1 MLLAH
6 VNGELFRWS
15 PYPSVWVVMIGA
27 LVLYA
32 LAVRYWGPEHV
43 SPAEPAVTRSQVWFF
58 GLGVGALWIG
68 ADWPVHDLA
77 ENYLFSAHMVQHMLF
92 TMVGAPLLLLGTPDW
107 MARRLLKPRWLMAAM
122 KRLTR
127 PLPALLLFNGLLV
140 FTHWPWIVNTSV
152 SNEAFHFGVHV
163 ALMASALI
171 MWWPVFSPMTELP
184 RISPPGQMLYLFGQ
198 TIVPTV
204 PASFLTF
211 AEHPLYGAYAE
222 MPRLFPGFDA
232 VADAQVSGLIM
243 KLGGGLLLWGIIA
256 YLFFKWA
263 ARQESGVPDETTW
276 QELEREVNK
285 MEVVR

>member
-1 MLLAH
+1 M
-6 VNGELFRWS
+6 RWS
-15 PYPSVWVVMIGA
+15 PYPSVWAVMIGA
-27 LVLYA
+27 LGLYA

-43 SPAEPAVTRSQVWFF
+43 SPAEPAATKAQVWFF
-58 GLGVGALWIG
+58 ALGIAALWIG

-77 ENYLFSAHMVQHMLF
+77 ENYLFSVHMVQHMLF
-92 TMVGAPLLLLGTPDW
+92 TMVAAPLLLLGTPDW
-107 MARRLLKPRWLMAAM
+107 MARRLLKPEWLMAAM
-122 KRLTR
+122 RRLTR

-140 FTHWPWIVNTSV
+140 FTHLPWMVNTSV
-152 SNEAFHFGVHV
+152 NNELFHFGVHFV
-163 ALMASALI
+163 LMASALI

-222 MPRLFPGFDA
+222 MPRLITGFDA

-243 KLGGGLLLWGIIA
+243 KLGGGLLLWAIIA

-263 ARQESGVPDETTW
+263 AREESGIPDETTW